1 MYQAQI
7 NINESVHKRL
17 LDLSRMLQKK
27 ESEIISL
34 ALLNYNPEK
43 SAPDRISLLR
53 QAKGIWKDRTDL
65 QTPEELRKSWERFD

>member
-1 MYQAQI
+1 MYQSQI

-17 LDLSRMLQKK
+17 LDLSHKLQKK

-34 ALLNYNPEK
+34 ALLNFNPDNNA
-43 SAPDRISLLR
+43 SDRLSLLR

-65 QTPEELRKSWERFD
+65 QSPEKLRKSWERFD

>member
-17 LDLSRMLQKK
+17 LDLSHKLQKK

-34 ALLNYNPEK
+34 ALLNYNPDNN
-43 SAPDRISLLR
+43 PVDRISLLR

-65 QTPEELRKSWERFD
+65 QTPEELRQSWERFD